1 MLTALYYSKK
11 FTLIKIKNY
20 KVTFNNNFSS
30 LYLKIFSEKST
41 KLSTLKNRE
50 KIIF

>member
-1 MLTALYYSKK
+1 MLSALYYSKK
-11 FTLIKIKNY
+11 FRLIKIKNY

-30 LYLKIFSEKST
+30 LYLKTFSAKST
-41 KLSTLKNRE
+41 KFSTLKNRN